1 MTEPEKANWGN
12 RIILLIFGALAIV
25 TIVGTIWS
33 TTAEWGAGEVAG
45 PTAVE
50 DSPVMD
56 SGNAPDER
64 AI

>member
-33 TTAEWGAGEVAG
+33 TTAEWGAGETAG
-45 PTAVE
+45 PMAIG
-50 DSPVMD
+50 DGPQANPGD
-56 SGNAPDER
+56 APDGS
-64 AI
+64 AL